1 MIHIDPDSDL
11 IVTRN
16 FFQWVQI
23 KFSLL
28 HEESEHSVVVYTRL
42 KEMHSIPLDVATVHL
57 GFEIS
62 ISL

>member
-1 MIHIDPDSDL
+1 M
-11 IVTRN
+11 
-16 FFQWVQI
+16 
-23 KFSLL
+23 L